1 MHLAQGVALAA
12 YESYS
17 SLLQYQYYNSNQVMG
32 VRVSFIEA
40 IRDCLILFKDSHKCS
55 GMRAKSRWPGAVRLD
70 LSFSNQVYAK
80 LLLESIKFDVNKE
93 LLVFISEE

>member
-32 VRVSFIEA
+32 VRVSLIA
-40 IRDCLILFKDSHKCS
+40 SDCLILFKDSHKCS